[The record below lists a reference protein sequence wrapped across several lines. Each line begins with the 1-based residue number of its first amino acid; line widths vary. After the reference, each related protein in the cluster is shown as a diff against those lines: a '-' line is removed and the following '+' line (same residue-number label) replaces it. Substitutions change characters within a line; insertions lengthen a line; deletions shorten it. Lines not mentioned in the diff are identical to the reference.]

1 MSLERSFFILE
12 TPVCQPDLARFVGR
26 IVADPKRPLERF
38 IPSSDDDH
46 DGNTVSHHTN
56 TILPG
61 ILPRPRITK
70 NQKEM
75 LSSDAEASLGS
86 KLSSLFEME
95 FSRNE
100 GHSRLLECEQLK
112 TYSMENIRLVFKK
125 LMQSPL
131 YAKHAEELLRETWPH
146 EAYFVTGFITATNSK
161 WTITDT
167 VGGKEAVKAT
177 LPMGQLSGVPA
188 ELFGGSLDTGGQ
200 ANKTLA
206 GKHLRQMSV
215 EAEEIIAVSYFTVK
229 LSYTVDFG
237 SGSITRAAVFGKAR
251 RAKNNELAMG
261 GDDDE
266 QDEVEY
272 DSSSDAEVDYDGC
285 GSQTEGSITGTAH
298 HNGSVGDRVQMLDPL
313 SPDNPVA
320 LAATSKWL

>member
-1 MSLERSFFILE
+1 
-12 TPVCQPDLARFVGR
+12 
-26 IVADPKRPLERF
+26 
-38 IPSSDDDH
+38 
-46 DGNTVSHHTN
+46 
-56 TILPG
+56 
-61 ILPRPRITK
+61 
-70 NQKEM
+70 
-75 LSSDAEASLGS
+75 
-86 KLSSLFEME
+86 
-95 FSRNE
+95 
-100 GHSRLLECEQLK
+100 
-112 TYSMENIRLVFKK
+112 MENIRLVFKK

-167 VGGKEAVKAT
+167 VGGKGAVKAT
-177 LPMGQLSGVPA
+177 VPMGQLSGVPA
-188 ELFGGSLDTGGQ
+188 ELFRGSLDTGGQ

-215 EAEEIIAVSYFTVK
+215 EAEGIIAVSYFTVK

-272 DSSSDAEVDYDGC
+272 DSSSDAEVDYDGR
-285 GSQTEGSITGTAH
+285 GSQTEDSITGTVH
-298 HNGSVGDRVQMLDPL
+298 HNGSVGDRVQILDPL

-320 LAATSKWL
+320 LAARSKWL